1 MGVIDMRIRST
12 FLTDH
17 EIALLH
23 QGTLRVLEN
32 SGVEINQSEALE
44 VFRNHGLRVEGKRVF
59 IDEAS
64 LWKALKTVPDSFI
77 LSGRTQKDD
86 VLIGNG
92 RTVYAP
98 ASGPVYV
105 QRRNERRMTTCEDY
119 VDLLKIFQ
127 SMKEIPVVNANMTEP
142 QDLEFE
148 ERDAFRLKECLRLTT
163 KPLMGFT
170 TGKAVSE
177 RCIKIIRDFYN
188 DASDCYRVMGVISPV
203 SPLCFDESMLEGM
216 MAYAA
221 ARQPLL
227 IASCSLPGA
236 SSPVTIA
243 GSLVTNNAEVLTG
256 VVLSQLLCPGLPV
269 IYGGTTTACD
279 MRMVSPAIGS
289 PETGLFTYGV
299 RGLSAYYGLPCRSG
313 GSLTDA
319 KLPDMQAGIESTYS
333 LLSAAIAG
341 VDFVLQSCG
350 ILESFNSICFEKIIA
365 DEENIRMAN
374 RYVNGFEV
382 NEETL
387 VLDLID
393 QIGPGGTFIG
403 SDHTFEHFKDDFLQ
417 ADLMSKE
424 GYEPWV
430 RSGKKDLF
438 ESAAQKADSIIA
450 NYKIPELSET
460 QIQYLNGL

>member
-1 MGVIDMRIRST
+1 MRVRGT
-12 FLTDH
+12 FFSDQ
-17 EIALLH
+17 EIAMLH
-23 QGTLRVLEN
+23 QGTIKVLEN
-32 SGVEINQSEALE
+32 TGVEINHPEALE
-44 VFRNHGLRVEGKRVF
+44 VFRASGLRVEGKRVY

-64 LWKALKTVPDSFI
+64 LWKALKTVPDSFV
-77 LSGRTQKDD
+77 LSGRTKNDD
-86 VLIGNG
+86 VLIGG
-92 RTVYAP
+92 GKTVYAP

-105 QRRNERRMTTCEDY
+105 QRGHDRRMTSCGDY
-119 VDLLKIFQ
+119 IDLLKIFQ
-127 SMKEIPVVNANMTEP
+127 TLEEIPVVNANMTEP
-142 QDLEFE
+142 QDIDFE
-148 ERDAFRLKECLRLTT
+148 ARDVFRLKECLRLTT

-177 RCIKIIRDFYN
+177 RCIQIIKDFYR
-188 DASDCYRVMGVISPV
+188 DETEYYRVMGVISPV
-203 SPLCFDESMLEGM
+203 SPLCYDEAMLEGM
-216 MAYAA
+216 IAYAA
-221 ARQPLL
+221 AKQPVL

-256 VVLSQLLCPGLPV
+256 VVLTQLLCPGMPV

-350 ILESFNSICFEKIIA
+350 ILESFNAICFEKIII
-365 DEENIRMAN
+365 DEENVRMAK
-374 RYVNGFEV
+374 RYVDGFEI

-387 VLDLID
+387 VLELIEE
-393 QIGPGGTFIG
+393 IGPGGTFIG
-403 SDHTFEHFKDDFLQ
+403 SHHTFEHFRDDFLQ
-417 ADLMSKE
+417 AGLMSKE

-430 RSGKKDLF
+430 KGGKKDLF
-438 ESAAQKADSIIA
+438 QNAEQRAESIIA
-450 NYKIPELSET
+450 NFEMPELSES